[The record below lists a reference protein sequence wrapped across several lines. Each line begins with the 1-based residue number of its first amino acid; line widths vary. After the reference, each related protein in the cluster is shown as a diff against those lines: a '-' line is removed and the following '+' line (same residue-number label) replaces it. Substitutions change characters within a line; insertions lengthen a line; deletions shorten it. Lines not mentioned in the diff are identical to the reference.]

1 MSIKYTFLKL
11 HDGVLQKDKCKFKC
25 EKLIRC
31 EKLECF
37 LFYIL
42 ARWNTDRCNLQN
54 KRSLKSTVT
63 RKGGRRSPE
72 SSVHCLLSQHAEHG
86 LGLQCAALGLPA
98 SSPPPC
104 SGPST
109 CGGGGAGS
117 EGAVMALF
125 LAVSWLQWVFLGF
138 CSCYLLHKLV
148 QHCLSQG
155 LFSICKV
162 LLLTVP
168 NTKCHVWGILHFI

>member
-11 HDGVLQKDKCKFKC
+11 HDGVLQKDKCKIKC
-25 EKLIRC
+25 KKLIRC

-54 KRSLKSTVT
+54 KRSLKSPVT

-72 SSVHCLLSQHAEHG
+72 NSVHCLLSQHAEHG
-86 LGLQCAALGLPA
+86 LGLQCAALAQIA

-109 CGGGGAGS
+109 WGEGGAGS
-117 EGAVMALF
+117 GGAVVALF
-125 LAVSWLQWVFLGF
+125 LAISWLQWV
-138 CSCYLLHKLV
+138 CISW
-148 QHCLSQG
+148 LS
-155 LFSICKV
+155 
-162 LLLTVP
+162 VP
-168 NTKCHVWGILHFI
+168 VISFIN